1 MKFKVE
7 EQFTKIR
14 LDKFLT
20 VNFPDKTRA
29 FLQKLIKDGNVFVN
43 GKKGLKNGTVL
54 KIGDEVEVNI
64 PELKEIK
71 AKAEKITLN
80 ILYEDKDIIVIDK
93 PAGMVVHPS
102 ETGGHEKGTVV
113 NAVLHHCGGELTG
126 ISGELRPGIVHR
138 LDKDTSGVLI
148 VAKTDLAQQSLM
160 EQFSERKVKKEYIAL
175 VKGKV
180 DPPHA
185 IVDSPIGRA
194 LKERKK
200 MAITSEGGGRKAVT
214 EYEVDKF
221 LQDEAGVYSLVK
233 AYPKTGRT
241 HQIRVHMNA
250 IGHPVV
256 GDILYGD
263 SKVNKHF
270 EFKYGLKRQFLH
282 AHKLTVF
289 HPKTGKELTFESRL
303 PTGLARIL
311 TSFPDYLES

>member
-7 EQFTKIR
+7 EQFAGIR
-14 LDKFLT
+14 LDKFLA
-20 VNFPDKTRA
+20 VNLSDRTRA
-29 FLQKLIKDGNVFVN
+29 FLQKLIKDGEVFVN
-43 GKKGLKNGTVL
+43 EKKVLKNGSVL

-71 AKAEKITLN
+71 AKAEKIVLN

-113 NAVLHHCGGELTG
+113 NAILHHCGGELTG

-180 DPPHA
+180 EPSHA
-185 IVDSPIGRA
+185 IIDSPIGRA
-194 LKERKK
+194 IKERKK

-214 EYEVDKF
+214 EYEVEKF
-221 LQDEAGVYSLVK
+221 LQDEAGIYSLIK

-289 HPKTGKELTFESRL
+289 HPRTKKELTFESKL
-303 PTGLARIL
+303 PNELKIKL
-311 TSFPDYLES
+311 LSL